1 MPAGG
6 AVDEPGVGS
15 SHCHV
20 DRHRVIGLVLY
31 DNGKL
36 ETIAEVKKARSAG
49 SHHQGTTGGDGRL
62 AGAKSLGS
70 VNGDS
75 LDSIALE
82 IVRQSHL
89 HLRAAIRGSSDSR
102 RKGCQGGKVFTQ
114 RDLWFLAAGFE
125 KAEIDTVQHEVVYLA
140 C

>member
-1 MPAGG
+1 MPSGG
-6 AVDEPGVGS
+6 VVDEPGVCS
-15 SHCHV
+15 SHSQV

-31 DNGKL
+31 NHGEL
-36 ETIAEVKKARSAG
+36 EMITEVKKARSAG

-62 AGAKSLGS
+62 AGAKSFGS

-75 LDSIALE
+75 HDSITRK
-82 IVRQSHL
+82 IVRQLHL
-89 HLRAAIRGSSDSR
+89 HLRAAIRVSSDRR
-102 RKGCQGGKVFTQ
+102 RKGCQGVKVFTQ

-140 C
+140 